1 MIPNEDVG
9 KSFLLCMI
17 LSKVT
22 SFKLDPFCSQACL
35 TGRWGLRPSDSKPQ
49 GHLLQLVAS
58 RCVLQCTFWR
68 RAECLPGEVRS
79 QCLVSFL
86 HCPLLLIFE
95 SESDFSWNLK
105 LIDWAK
111 LTGPWA
117 SRTCLPTPPPPC
129 TATIPALPCLDFCV
143 SSEPRSSLHQLTCL
157 PSPSPVCLPTH
168 SPIWNSVPH
177 RVGGI
182 RSTVHNRGQRHTGC
196 CQQLLLTYARPPEE
210 SSPQTPWLEIN

>member
-1 MIPNEDVG
+1 MIANEDVG

-35 TGRWGLRPSDSKPQ
+35 TGRWGLWPSDSKPQ

-58 RCVLQCTFWR
+58 WCVLQCTFWR

-86 HCPLLLIFE
+86 HRPLLFIFE

-105 LIDWAK
+105 LSDWAK

-117 SRTCLPTPPPPC
+117 SRTCLPPPPTTTTMHRYHSS
-129 TATIPALPCLDFCV
+129 TAVFGFLCRFWTQILTAPANL
-143 SSEPRSSLHQLTCL
+143 SAQ
-157 PSPSPVCLPTH
+157 
-168 SPIWNSVPH
+168 
-177 RVGGI
+177 
-182 RSTVHNRGQRHTGC
+182 
-196 CQQLLLTYARPPEE
+196 
-210 SSPQTPWLEIN
+210 PQSRLFTNT